1 VPRKPVASYGLY
13 AEFVETELWSKVVET
28 YSKAH
33 LTFRKDKLIALSGI
47 AREVG
52 HLLKSTYA
60 AGLWRCHLPYSLL
73 WTTESGGYR
82 STDYLA
88 PSWSWVSVEG
98 PISFPDGMREVFK
111 VLNLRGEC
119 ATLLDLG
126 IDLMT
131 PTDPFGQVKS
141 GWIRIRGM
149 VGVASWKW
157 TGSEYNSTENTPILL
172 TNYIPPFQAYSE
184 INNPEEFYLLPEND
198 NFTTLVS
205 IHLDNTLGI
214 PCQQAFFLPIY
225 KQSVKSG
232 ESVDG
237 LLLQLFPTGQ
247 FARIG
252 KLSFTDDRMER
263 ILASF
268 EERDIVII

>member
-13 AEFVETELWSKVVET
+13 AEFVETELWSKFVET

-33 LTFRKDKLIALSGI
+33 LTFRKDKLIALSGM

-111 VLNLRGEC
+111 VLNIRGEC